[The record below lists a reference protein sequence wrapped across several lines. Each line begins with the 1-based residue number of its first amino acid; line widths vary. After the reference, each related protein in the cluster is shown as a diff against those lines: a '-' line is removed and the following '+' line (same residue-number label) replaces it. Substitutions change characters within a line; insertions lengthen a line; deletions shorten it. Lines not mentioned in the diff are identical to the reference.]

1 MVVTR
6 IEQREFTKRN
16 NMEEQVHITIHCDV
30 YHTADFLR
38 KLANEIESSE
48 NEETDFETA
57 HGIAE
62 VRVY

>member
-1 MVVTR
+1 
-6 IEQREFTKRN
+6 
-16 NMEEQVHITIHCDV
+16 MEEQVHITIHCDV
-30 YHTADFLR
+30 NYSADFLR
-38 KLANEIESSE
+38 QLANEIESCE